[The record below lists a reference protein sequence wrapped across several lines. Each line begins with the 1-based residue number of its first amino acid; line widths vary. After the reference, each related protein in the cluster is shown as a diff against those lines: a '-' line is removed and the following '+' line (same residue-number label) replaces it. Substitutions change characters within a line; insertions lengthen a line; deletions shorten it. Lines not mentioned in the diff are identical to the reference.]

1 MTERSLLYRNDR
13 AGCYP
18 DSYYAATAVG
28 MVDRPRLSG
37 VVEADVC
44 IIGAGFAG
52 LSAALHCAERGRSVV
67 VLDAHRVGWGASGRN
82 GGQAGAGQRVDQ
94 DELEPLL
101 GLDDAREA
109 FRIGIEA
116 PKLVQELAARHSIP
130 IGYKPGILHA
140 NHRARYDRH
149 SRAYAHK
156 LNEDYG
162 YEQIR
167 YVDRDELPEMLGAA
181 GCFGG
186 TLDMGGGHCHPLNL
200 SLGLARAA
208 EAAGARL
215 YERSPVVEV
224 DAGDPHVVRTDGLI
238 ADGSDR
244 APGEA
249 LPAQSGPSGGGTVRA
264 GVVLY
269 ACNGYLAGLEPKTAA
284 RVMPINSFVVATQP
298 LEEDVARGLIR
309 DDVAVADSRFV
320 VNYYR
325 LSEDR
330 RLLFGGG
337 ETYGYGFPARIDEF
351 VRRPM
356 MAVFPQLEGVRID
369 YGWGGTLGITMPRL
383 PDFAELGQG
392 VYSMSGYSGSG
403 LAMATRS
410 GKIFADMLDG
420 DDRDFRIMQRM
431 PTGPFPGGV
440 RLRHPLLFAAMT
452 WYAFRDRL

>member
-1 MTERSLLYRNDR
+1 MPERSLLYRNDR
-13 AGCYP
+13 AGAYP
-18 DSYYAATAVG
+18 ESYYAATAIG
-28 MVDRPRLSG
+28 MVDRPAVEG

-44 IIGAGFAG
+44 IIGGGFAG
-52 LSAALHCAERGRSVV
+52 LSTALHCAEQGRSVV

-116 PKLVQELAARHSIP
+116 PQLVQDLAAKHSIP
-130 IGYKPGILHA
+130 IGYKPGILHT
-140 NHRARYDRH
+140 NHRARYDPE
-149 SRAYAHK
+149 SRAYARK
-156 LNEDYG
+156 LNEEYDYDK
-162 YEQIR
+162 IR
-167 YVDRDELPEMLGAA
+167 FVERDELPEMLGAA
-181 GCFGG
+181 GCFAG

-200 SLGLARAA
+200 ALGLARAA
-208 EAAGARL
+208 EAAGAQIF
-215 YERSPVVEV
+215 EHSPVVEV
-224 DAGDPHVVRTDGLI
+224 DRGDPHVVRT
-238 ADGSDR
+238 AGSASQR
-244 APGEA
+244 SAGAPASE
-249 LPAQSGPSGGGTVRA
+249 GTVRA
-264 GVVLY
+264 GIVLY
-269 ACNGYLAGLEPKTAA
+269 ACNGYLAGLEPRTAA
-284 RVMPINSFVVATQP
+284 RVMPINSFVVATEP
-298 LEEDVARGLIR
+298 LDDEVARSLIR

-325 LSEDR
+325 LSEDPVSKER

-356 MAVFPQLEGVRID
+356 AAVFPQLAGVRID
-369 YGWGGTLGITMPRL
+369 YGWGGTLGITRPRL

-392 VYSMSGYSGSG
+392 IYSMSGYSGSG

-410 GKIFADMLDG
+410 GKIFADMLGG
-420 DDRDFRIMQRM
+420 DDRDFRVMQRM
-431 PTGPFPGGV
+431 PTAPFPGGG
-440 RLRHPLLFAAMT
+440 RWRHPLLFAAMT